1 MLYGLY
7 LSSQGA
13 QARATQLE
21 VVANNIANAGT
32 TSFKRDLALFQS
44 HQTFDDI
51 YGGSA
56 NAPSALANSTGGV
69 TVGRTVTDHSQGPLQ
84 RTGGTFDFA
93 LSGPGY
99 FRVSAGSQEFL
110 TRDGRFTRAQSG
122 ELVTADG
129 GYRILNTDGTPI
141 RVNDDA
147 TQIEVTQDGT
157 LSQRLITGEV
167 TPIGRLA
174 VVVPNPSDRLEKRGD
189 SLYYAP
195 SPAGAADSSTRVV
208 QGFIEGS
215 GVNPVIETM
224 QMIEASRGFETNLNM
239 MKFQDESLARL
250 LTAAR
255 P

>member
-21 VVANNIANAGT
+21 VVSNNIANAGT

-44 HQTFDDI
+44 HQTFDDA

-56 NAPSALANSTGGV
+56 NAPSALADSTGGV
-69 TVGRTVTDHSQGPLQ
+69 TVARTITDHSQGPLQ
-84 RTGGTFDFA
+84 KTGGTFDLA
-93 LSGPGY
+93 LAGPGY
-99 FRVSAGSQEFL
+99 FRVSNGSQEFL
-110 TRDGRFTRAQSG
+110 TRDGRFLRSQEG
-122 ELVTADG
+122 DLVTADG
-129 GYRILNTDGTPI
+129 GHRVLNTDGIPVA
-141 RVNDDA
+141 VNDEA
-147 TQIEVTQDGT
+147 THIEVTQDGT
-157 LSQRLITGEV
+157 LSQRLVTGELI
-167 TPIGRLA
+167 PIGRLA

-189 SLYYAP
+189 NLYRAP
-195 SPAGAADSSTRVV
+195 SSTNAADASTRVI
-208 QGFIEGS
+208 QGFLEGS